1 MGQDMTRRAFVL
13 TALALCGS
21 AAVGEDME
29 KQKNIA
35 MLWYDAFNH
44 TDPGLIEKILAPNW
58 VDIPAAK
65 GQPSGPQGA
74 KQAVIFLTT
83 TFKDFHVKVEDILED
98 GDRVV
103 VRSTITGTQVKTFMG
118 IPPNNGRLAI
128 QAVDIH
134 HFYNGKIVRTWHTED
149 WMSGL
154 RQLGAFENK

>member
-1 MGQDMTRRAFVL
+1 MTIRAFAL
-13 TALALCGS
+13 IALALCGS
-21 AAVGEDME
+21 AAVGDEMG
-29 KQKNIA
+29 KQKKLA
-35 MLWYDAFNH
+35 MLWYDAFNN
-44 TDPGLIEKILAPNW
+44 TDPALIEKVLAPTW
-58 VDIPAAK
+58 VDIPAAN

-83 TFKDFHVKVEDILED
+83 TFKDFHVEVEDIVED
-98 GDRVV
+98 GDKVV

-118 IPPNNGRLAI
+118 IPPNNARIRI

-134 HFYNGKIVRTWHTED
+134 QFHNGKIVKTWHTED